1 MVATLRV
8 RRTNTGTV
16 DRIIRNMFGLKK
28 EPRVAVGFPAGKID
42 NDVINRAFWNEFG
55 TRGSGKSFGTPRG
68 GGFGGPIPERPF
80 MRNAMRNNK
89 GKYRQAMKAAA
100 PGLLMGTTSLT
111 QVLSKLGILA
121 QGDIQAEI
129 VSLRSPPN
137 SPVTIAIKGSSN
149 PLIDSG
155 EMHQAVTWKIE
166 ND

>member
-8 RRTNTGTV
+8 RRTSTGTI
-16 DRIIRNMFGLKK
+16 DRIMRSMFDLKK
-28 EPRVAVGFPAGKID
+28 SPRVAVGFPAGKVD
-42 NDVINRAFWNEFG
+42 SDVLNKAVWNEFG
-55 TRGSGKSFGTPRG
+55 TRGGASG
-68 GGFGGPIPERPF
+68 GGWGGPIPERPF
-80 MRNAMRNNK
+80 MRNAMRNNL
-89 GKYRQAMKAAA
+89 GKYRSAMKTAA
-100 PGLLMGTTSLT
+100 PHILLGETSLT
-111 QVLSKLGILA
+111 TVLSKLGILA

-137 SPVTIAIKGSSN
+137 AAVTIERKGSSN

>member
-8 RRTNTGTV
+8 RRTSTGTI
-16 DRIIRNMFGLKK
+16 DRIMRSMFGLRRA
-28 EPRVAVGFPAGKID
+28 PRVAVGFPAGKVD
-42 NDVINRAFWNEFG
+42 SDVLNKAVWNEFG
-55 TRGSGKSFGTPRG
+55 TRGGASG
-68 GGFGGPIPERPF
+68 GGWGGPIPERPF
-80 MRNAMRNNK
+80 MRNAMRNNA
-89 GKYRQAMKAAA
+89 GKYRSAMKTAA
-100 PGLLMGTTSLT
+100 PHILLGETSLT
-111 QVLSKLGILA
+111 TVLSKLGILA

-137 SPVTIAIKGSSN
+137 AAVTIERKGSSN